1 MTETTAIAE
10 NFFDDLDNEIVDEGS
25 ITSER
30 VIDNKTLDA
39 RRRLEETLERRYLER
54 DVREFDFDI

>member
-30 VIDNKTLDA
+30 VMDNKTLDA